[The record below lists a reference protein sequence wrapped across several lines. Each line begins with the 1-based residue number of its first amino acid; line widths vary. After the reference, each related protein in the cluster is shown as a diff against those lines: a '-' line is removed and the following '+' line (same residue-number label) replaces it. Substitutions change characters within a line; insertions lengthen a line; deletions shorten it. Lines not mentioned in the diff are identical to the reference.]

1 MATLDSRLDQEI
13 ESLEIQ
19 LGYIFTNQ
27 EKLKLKE
34 GIFIGGKPKYNWEY
48 ATIIVTKRALAYINL
63 PELA

>member
-13 ESLEIQ
+13 KSLEAQ
-19 LGYIFTNQ
+19 LEYIFTDQ

-48 ATIIVTKRALAYINL
+48 ASSVVTKRALSYINL